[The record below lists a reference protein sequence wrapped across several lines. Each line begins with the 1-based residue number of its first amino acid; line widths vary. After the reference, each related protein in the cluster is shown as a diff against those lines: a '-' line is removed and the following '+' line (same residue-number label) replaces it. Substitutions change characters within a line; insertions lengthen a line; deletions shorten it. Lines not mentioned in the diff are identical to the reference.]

1 LNPKREK
8 WRETVTGFEPQS
20 VRQDWNRAT
29 DRDWADVLAEL
40 AVFSGVGKRRLRKVV
55 QEAQFAEYS
64 PGESIVLTGAPAD
77 WFYVILGGTAQVIG
91 KPGARELGTG
101 DYFGEMALLDQG
113 PRSATVV
120 ATTELH
126 VMRVPPRTFDR
137 LLDEAGVA
145 RELTTELGARVRRL
159 EGETAS

>member
-1 LNPKREK
+1 MEGSM
-8 WRETVTGFEPQS
+8 TGFEPQS
-20 VRQDWNRAT
+20 VRRDWNRAT
-29 DRDWADVLAEL
+29 ERDWAEVLAQL
-40 AVFSGVGKRRLRKVV
+40 PLFSGIGKRRLRKVV

-64 PGESIVLTGAPAD
+64 PGESVVLTGAPPD
-77 WFYVILGGTAQVIG
+77 WFYVILGGTAQVVG
-91 KPGARELGTG
+91 KPGARELSTG

-126 VMRVPPRTFDR
+126 VMRVPPRAFDR

-145 RELTTELGARVRRL
+145 RELTSELGARVRRL
-159 EGETAS
+159 EREKAS